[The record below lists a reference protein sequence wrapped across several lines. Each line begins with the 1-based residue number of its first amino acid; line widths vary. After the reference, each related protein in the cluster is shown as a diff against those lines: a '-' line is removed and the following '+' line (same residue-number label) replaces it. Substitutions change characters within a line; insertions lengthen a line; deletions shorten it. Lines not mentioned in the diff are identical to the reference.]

1 MNNNRYTV
9 FISHSAKDIDVVR
22 QYAAEL
28 QRYGIIPIVAQD
40 YRPNISPIKIT
51 DKIAELITNSD
62 CVIAFLTKN
71 AVKTNWVHAEI
82 GFSHKKKT
90 IIPLVEK
97 GVKPTQLTFLEGA
110 ESINYDSN
118 NPINSMAQLNSW
130 LQNFQ
135 NQKSVE
141 LQNRK
146 ENDNIPERKVKSNN
160 QTISIHYQDNTNNV
174 IAIVGITAIT
184 ILGLYAI
191 YKISKD

>member
-1 MNNNRYTV
+1 MNKNSYTV
-9 FISHSAKDIDVVR
+9 FISHSAKDIDIVR

-51 DKIAELITNSD
+51 DKIADLITNSD

-97 GVKPTQLTFLEGA
+97 GIKSTQLTFLEGA

-118 NPINSMAQLNSW
+118 NPINSMSQLNSW

-135 NQKSVE
+135 NQKTIE
-141 LQNRK
+141 LQNK
-146 ENDNIPERKVKSNN
+146 NDNHNISEHKVKSNN
-160 QTISIHYQDNTNNV
+160 QAISINYHYNSTNV
-174 IAIVGITAIT
+174 IAIIGITAIT

>member
-1 MNNNRYTV
+1 MNNSYTV
-9 FISHSAKDIDVVR
+9 FISHSAKDIVVVR

-40 YRPNISPIKIT
+40 YRPNKSPIKIT
-51 DKIAELITNSD
+51 EKIAELITNSD
-62 CVIAFLTKN
+62 CIIAFLTKN
-71 AVKTNWVHAEI
+71 AVKTNWVQAEI
-82 GFSHKKKT
+82 GFSYNKKT

-97 GVKPTQLTFLEGA
+97 GVKPTQLTFLEGT
-110 ESINYDSN
+110 ESINYDSS

-135 NQKSVE
+135 NQKTIES
-141 LQNRK
+141 QNQN
-146 ENDNIPERKVKSNN
+146 ENYNKPEHIVKSHN
-160 QTISIHYQDNTNNV
+160 QAISIQYQDNTNNI

-184 ILGLYAI
+184 ILVLYAI